1 MYVRSRYL
9 GNGAGTCV
17 AHKWSQKVFAT
28 LVRIRGEDM
37 LRHNVL
43 IVTHGEGDIRSDTID
58 QQ

>member
-28 LVRIRGEDM
+28 LVRIRGDRIEDM
-37 LRHNVL
+37 LRHNVGKV
-43 IVTHGEGDIRSDTID
+43 I
-58 QQ
+58 

>member
-1 MYVRSRYL
+1 MRSAQMVPKSFCYI
-9 GNGAGTCV
+9 V
-17 AHKWSQKVFAT
+17 T
-28 LVRIRGEDM
+28 LVRIRGDRIEDM